1 MRLPWR
7 RSVTIERAPIRDNQ
21 GKRPVTRTI
30 APAPHLFRTG
40 IDSQRMALLLSQ
52 KGQTVRIS
60 TRAGRYLCEENLYS
74 LEYLKKQKDLDATVM
89 FCHVPPLGT
98 KIAGKLVTKDFVE
111 QFVLDVVDSWS
122 NAVPGREAAGP
133 GGW

>member
-1 MRLPWR
+1 
-7 RSVTIERAPIRDNQ
+7 
-21 GKRPVTRTI
+21 
-30 APAPHLFRTG
+30 
-40 IDSQRMALLLSQ
+40 MALLLSQ

-111 QFVLDVVDSWS
+111 RFVLDVVNSWL